1 MWKTRAPDYYV
12 SGSSDTTVYLL
23 HGTYGGKEYWQPLTK
38 RLVHDGYRVVAWDA
52 PGYGVSPIDPE
63 FSIVN
68 AADACTRLI
77 AMTGTKKNVIFGH
90 SMGGQIAMRVMQKIP
105 GLIDAF
111 IISASIGYLAN
122 QTESQKENFYK
133 LRDNDATDPEE
144 IYRKNFEIVSAMMGP
159 RSSGP
164 DVELVKC
171 VGAATPGHA
180 VKAALHAVRATT
192 EQEVINILASIR
204 VPSLFIAGEVDTVG
218 HAASVKRNADRVA
231 GSQYEVLAGC
241 GHYPWAES
249 PEKFWKILQAFLA
262 QVK

>member
-1 MWKTRAPDYYV
+1 MWRTRAPDYCV

-23 HGTYGGKEYWQPLTK
+23 HGTYGGKEYWLPLTK
-38 RLVHDGYRVVAWDA
+38 RLVREGYRVVAWDA
-52 PGYGVSPIDPE
+52 PGYGISPMDPD
-63 FSIVN
+63 FSIVS
-68 AADACTRLI
+68 AADACARLI
-77 AMTGTKKNVIFGH
+77 ALTGTKKNIVFGH
-90 SMGGQIAMRVMQKIP
+90 SMGGQIAMRVMQRIP

-133 LRDNDATDPEE
+133 LRDDDATDPDA
-144 IYRKNFEIVSAMMGP
+144 IYRKNFEVVSAMMGP

-164 DVELVKC
+164 DVEVVKR

-180 VKAALHAVRATT
+180 VKAALNAVRATT
-192 EQEVINILASIR
+192 EQDAINILTSIR

-218 HAASVKRNADRVA
+218 HAPSVKRNADRVT
-231 GSQYEVLAGC
+231 GSQYAVLAGC

-249 PEKFWKILQAFLA
+249 PDEFWRVLHAFLA
-262 QVK
+262 RVK

>member
-1 MWKTRAPDYYV
+1 MWKVRAPDYCV
-12 SGSSDTTVYLL
+12 SGSSDATVYLL

-38 RLVHDGYRVVAWDA
+38 RLVDQGYRVVAWDA
-52 PGYGVSPIDPE
+52 PGYGLSPMDPD

-68 AADACTRLI
+68 AADVCARLI
-77 AMTGTKKNVIFGH
+77 ATTGTRNNILLGH

-105 GLIDAF
+105 GLLDAF

-122 QTESQKENFYK
+122 QTESQKANFYK
-133 LRDNDATDPEE
+133 LRDTDETDPEVVQ
-144 IYRKNFEIVSAMMGP
+144 RKNFDIVSGMMGP

-164 DVELVKC
+164 DVELVKR
-171 VGAATPGHA
+171 VGAATPGPA

-192 EQEVINILASIR
+192 EEDAIGILSSIR
-204 VPSLFIAGEVDTVG
+204 VPSLFIAGEMDTVG
-218 HAASVKRNADRVA
+218 HAPSVKKNADRVT

-249 PEKFWKILQAFLA
+249 PEAFWKILHAFLA
-262 QVK
+262 RVK

>member
-1 MWKTRAPDYYV
+1 MWKISAPDYCV
-12 SGSSDTTVYLL
+12 TGSSDTTIYLL

-38 RLVHDGYRVVAWDA
+38 RLVLEGYRVIAWDA
-52 PGYGVSPIDPE
+52 PGYGISPVVSD

-68 AADACTRLI
+68 AADACARLI
-77 AMTGTKKNVIFGH
+77 ATTGTRKNIVLGH

-133 LRDNDATDPEE
+133 LRDNDTTDPEE
-144 IYRKNFEIVSAMMGP
+144 IQRKNFEIVSAMMGP
-159 RSSGP
+159 HSSGP
-164 DVELVKC
+164 DVEVVKC

-180 VKAALHAVRATT
+180 VKAALNAVRATT
-192 EQEVINILASIR
+192 EQEVISILTSIR

-249 PEKFWKILQAFLA
+249 PEEFWKILQAFLA
-262 QVK
+262 RVK

>member
-1 MWKTRAPDYYV
+1 MWKSRPPDYCV
-12 SGSSDTTVYLL
+12 SGASHTTVYLL
-23 HGTYGGKEYWQPLTK
+23 HGTYGGKEYWHPLTK
-38 RLVHDGYRVVAWDA
+38 RLVREGYRVVAWDA
-52 PGYGVSPIDPE
+52 PGYGLSPMDPD

-68 AADACTRLI
+68 AADVCARLI
-77 AMTGTKKNVIFGH
+77 ATMGTRKNIVLGH

-105 GLIDAF
+105 SLIDGF

-122 QTESQKENFYK
+122 QTESQKTNFYK
-133 LRDNDATDPEE
+133 LRDNDVTDPEE
-144 IYRKNFEIVSAMMGP
+144 LYRRNFEIVSAMMGP

-164 DVELVKC
+164 DVEIVKR

-180 VKAALHAVRATT
+180 VKAALHAVKATT
-192 EQEVINILASIR
+192 EEDAISILASIR

-218 HAASVKRNADRVA
+218 HAPSVKKNADRVT

-249 PEKFWKILQAFLA
+249 PEEFWKILQPFLA
-262 QVK
+262 RVK